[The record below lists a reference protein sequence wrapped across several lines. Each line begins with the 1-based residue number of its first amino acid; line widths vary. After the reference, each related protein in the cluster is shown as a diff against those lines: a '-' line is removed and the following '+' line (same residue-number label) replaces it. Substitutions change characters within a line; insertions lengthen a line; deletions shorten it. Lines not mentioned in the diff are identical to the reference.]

1 MVDWTDY
8 ITQGAIKR
16 GLDPKQALH
25 VVDTEGGRSGVT
37 GDSGT
42 SFGPFQVHV
51 GGTAPGTTAKGLGD
65 EMLAR
70 GLDPKNPQQSIDY
83 SLDYASAHG
92 GFSPDIWHGLR
103 GGAGGRGARPGEQVE
118 GGTYVGL
125 IGGRDEGGSGLS
137 PTGSA
142 LLDSILK
149 SRYGA
154 AEEPTGNDLL
164 DGLLKSS
171 LFGTTQAA
179 PQPAPTDDTAKQLRQ
194 FTPPPPPQTV
204 PELSPGQPVPTPR
217 IQPIQ
222 QPAMPTPPPIQPPA
236 PVASTPMPG
245 QPSVPSAPPVQPVG
259 MPIPP
264 SNTQGDFYQQNW
276 KQVPPP
282 VYQQETPGTAQA
294 PGSADRNRFFNE
306 QGVAPYRPPGVRDD
320 REQEAAAPTGDNILD
335 RILKQASPISTAQA
349 AEREPPPQPQQQ
361 APPAKTGNSLL
372 DGLLDSVIRHTVGR
386 DLSDF
391 RSPLADLRKQGW
403 AELAGQPIG
412 DPADPKSLAAAAQNI
427 EQGPAMAVAMSF
439 AGGGEGGGPKLPARV
454 PPRIEPPPL
463 RETPQIGQST
473 ELRPF
478 AEGGG
483 PPAIPPTGVARV
495 PGAEPPPPG
504 PGMVPHDQ
512 VRTTIDEPR
521 PPKGDAN
528 ESAVMK
534 KLRLDAM
541 DATQDLLWHNRAKQD
556 SFINKMLRQI
566 QDLPQLTGE
575 QKLQME
581 RYLEWQPGMPPV
593 AIEAQVKKLA
603 DEFVKPMRELAAE
616 DFIYLQKK
624 GALENIQPEVL
635 REMMEELTD
644 GYMHRVRANR
654 PGEQHPFSPFGA
666 QRTMSR
672 KTSAMKQRKFFVVQ
686 LENGSRHIYQ
696 GDAPKPNTP
705 IYDAGGGQLTF
716 KEGPNTRKIGEVRRA
731 TTEEIEQNS
740 DVRYLHDPVFTQFLN
755 FAQLRLARWN
765 MDALEKQ
772 ILPML
777 KDAGL
782 SVTDAAAAR
791 RLGFESTIVPSLSG
805 HWFTPR
811 VAKAF
816 NDAYKAPGAF
826 HEATPGVEEISS
838 VGKMFANL
846 NSAAINLLFLD
857 PLPHMRNVLMD
868 YVVARGDLWW
878 SPGGYVTGA
887 RAARQAFKDVM
898 GRSQFYR
905 DVMEKAGGALMG
917 VSDENRVIMQA
928 VWNRAEQDMTK
939 LPWLD
944 NVAKKTGV
952 WQTGKDMA
960 KGLWNKAQS
969 IMWAF
974 HDTLFIAHVRELMEL
989 KGVPLEEAVR
999 QAERFMATY
1008 RVPASIGER
1017 TLRLS
1022 PTTARFLSR
1031 LMQDRDL
1038 TVFGR
1043 YHYNKLDALGN
1054 VLGDANRAMT
1064 KQGIPFKDRKEAI
1077 ARLGTLL
1084 LWSTILQGGFN
1095 FLAQKVSGNP
1105 EARVPIPGAAGIPA
1119 NLARV
1124 GYDLA
1129 WKHDLGQAAYD
1140 FWGGMASII
1149 SPLPAM
1155 TELIGQVMNRDWVTH
1170 RDIKGKELAPWK
1182 QGVQAG
1188 THAAKTFLPPV
1199 DVLTDWRKAL
1209 REFGGVSMP
1218 DPKAVAA
1225 ARRPHPLVQRGE
1237 EKDFNR
1243 RFPWLRH
1250 YHPHM
1255 PKTFGIPSDALT
1267 GGAPYPVP

>member
-1 MVDWTDY
+1 MD
-8 ITQGAIKR
+8 
-16 GLDPKQALH
+16 H
-25 VVDTEGGRSGVT
+25 
-37 GDSGT
+37 
-42 SFGPFQVHV
+42 
-51 GGTAPGTTAKGLGD
+51 AK
-65 EMLAR
+65 A
-70 GLDPKNPQQSIDY
+70 
-83 SLDYASAHG
+83 AG
-92 GFSPDIWHGLR
+92 GFSPDTWHGLR
-103 GGAGGRGARPGEQVE
+103 GRSARPGEQVE
-118 GGTYVGL
+118 GGTYLGH
-125 IGGRDEGGSGLS
+125 IGGRDEGGGGLS

-149 SRYGA
+149 NRYGA

-171 LFGTTQAA
+171 IFGTAEQA
-179 PQPAPTDDTAKQLRQ
+179 PQPSSTDAAVKQLQQ
-194 FTPPPPPQTV
+194 FIPPPPPQTV

-222 QPAMPTPPPIQPPA
+222 QPALPTPPPIQAPTPA

-276 KQVPPP
+276 KEVPPP

-306 QGVAPYRPPGVRDD
+306 QGVAPYSSPGVPDD
-320 REQEAAAPTGDNILD
+320 RQQEAAAPTGDNILD
-335 RILKQASPISTAQA
+335 RILKQVSPISTAQA
-349 AEREPPPQPQQQ
+349 AEPPPPQQQPAPQPQQ
-361 APPAKTGNSLL
+361 APPSEQSLTVGSKLPLTPTGNRVL
-372 DGLLDSVIRHTVGR
+372 DGILQTYRGDTGDGVRDVPSLDTYLQQPRE
-386 DLSDF
+386 
-391 RSPLADLRKQGW
+391 PY
-403 AELAGQPIG
+403 GQHYFER
-412 DPADPKSLAAAAQNI
+412 PADQIPALIADPGAQESDAEIERGLAQRTPYHWQSPWERAAAAITQLG
-427 EQGPAMAVAMSF
+427 EATTPYL
-439 AGGGEGGGPKLPARV
+439 AGGAPGSVMLTAGGKGRVSGGISAAEAAARAAAEARKV
-454 PPRIEPPPL
+454 EPPPL
-463 RETPQIGQST
+463 RETPRIGQST
-473 ELRPF
+473 DVAPF
-478 AEGGG
+478 SRGGQ

-512 VRTTIDEPR
+512 VKTTIDEPR

-541 DATQDLLWHNRAKQD
+541 DATQDLLWHNRTKQD
-556 SFINKMLRQI
+556 AFMNKMLRQI

-581 RYLEWQPGMPPV
+581 RYLEWQPGMPQV

-603 DEFVKPMRELAAE
+603 DEFVKPMRDMAAE
-616 DFIYLQKK
+616 DFIHLQKK
-624 GALENIQPEVL
+624 GALENIKPEVL

-654 PGEQHPFSPFGA
+654 PGEQHPFSPFSA

-672 KTSAMKQRKFFVVQ
+672 TTSAMKQRKFFVVQ
-686 LENGSRHIYQ
+686 DEAGNRHIYQ

-705 IYDAGGGQLTF
+705 VYDNGAGQLTF
-716 KEGPNTRKIGEVRRA
+716 KQGPNTRKIGEVRRA

-765 MDALEKQ
+765 METLEKQ
-772 ILPML
+772 VLPML
-777 KDAGL
+777 KDSGL

-791 RLGFESTIVPSLSG
+791 RLGFEPTIVPSLSG

-816 NDAYKAPGAF
+816 NDAYKTPRAF
-826 HEATPGVEEISS
+826 SEAAPGVEEISS
-838 VGKMFANL
+838 VGKLFANL

-868 YVVARGDLWW
+868 AIVARGDLWW
-878 SPGGYVTGA
+878 SPSGYPAGA
-887 RAARQAFKDVM
+887 RATRDAFKDVM
-898 GRSQFYR
+898 GRSKFYY
-905 DVMEKAGGALMG
+905 DVMDKAGGALMG
-917 VSDENRVIMQA
+917 VSDENRVLYQA
-928 VWNRAEQDMTK
+928 IWNRAEEDMTR

-944 NVAKKTGV
+944 NVARKTGV

-960 KGLWNKAQS
+960 QGLWNKAQS

-974 HDTLFIAHVRELMEL
+974 HDTLFISHVRELMDT
-989 KGVPLEEAVR
+989 KKIPLEEAVR

-1017 TLRLS
+1017 SLRLN

-1031 LMQDRDL
+1031 LMQDRGL

-1149 SPLPAM
+1149 SPLPAI

-1225 ARRPHPLVQRGE
+1225 ARRPHPLIRKGE

-1243 RFPWLRH
+1243 RFPLLRH
-1250 YHPHM
+1250 FHPGNL
-1255 PKTFGIPSDALT
+1255 PIPPDALT